1 MIRITVHS
9 EAPATRFVLEGKL
22 TGPRVEEL
30 RKCWQQVISSPPP
43 SVQVNLTDL
52 TEIDSEGKELLAQ
65 LHHQGAKLVG
75 SGVMIQALI
84 EEIERGRGDQNSG
97 ELPEALEGGRR
108 KHA

>member
-9 EAPATRFVLEGKL
+9 EVQGTRLVLEGKL
-22 TGPRVEEL
+22 SGPRVDEL

-65 LHHQGAKLVG
+65 LHHQGAKLIG
-75 SGVMIQALI
+75 SGVMVEALI
-84 EEIERGRGDQNSG
+84 EEIVRGQDDQN
-97 ELPEALEGGRR
+97 
-108 KHA
+108 